1 MQKMEQEPIVEVK
14 NLFRIYKTGREL
26 LYALNNINL
35 TIYKKEYLSI
45 MGPSGSGKSTL
56 FNMIGALDMPSRGVV
71 SVGGVELP
79 RLSSSELSYFRCKHI
94 GYVFQNYNLLAFL
107 TAMENV
113 LLPLTFLGVPE
124 KEAKARAEEVLDY
137 VGLGERLHHRPDE
150 LSGGQQQRVAI
161 ARALANE
168 PAIILADEPTAN
180 LDLKTGEQ
188 VIEIFK
194 RMTLDKGVTVITATH
209 DYKML
214 AKSDRI
220 VWIKDGQVDKIQNV
234 RDMNINVGSI
244 Q

>member
-1 MQKMEQEPIVEVK
+1 MKT
-14 NLFRIYKTGREL
+14 LFRIYKTGREL

-113 LLPLTFLGVPE
+113 LLPLTLLGVPE

-137 VGLGERLHHRPDE
+137 VGLVERLHHRPV
-150 LSGGQQQRVAI
+150 SRSS
-161 ARALANE
+161 
-168 PAIILADEPTAN
+168 
-180 LDLKTGEQ
+180 
-188 VIEIFK
+188 
-194 RMTLDKGVTVITATH
+194 
-209 DYKML
+209 
-214 AKSDRI
+214 KSSRE
-220 VWIKDGQVDKIQNV
+220 
-234 RDMNINVGSI
+234 
-244 Q
+244 